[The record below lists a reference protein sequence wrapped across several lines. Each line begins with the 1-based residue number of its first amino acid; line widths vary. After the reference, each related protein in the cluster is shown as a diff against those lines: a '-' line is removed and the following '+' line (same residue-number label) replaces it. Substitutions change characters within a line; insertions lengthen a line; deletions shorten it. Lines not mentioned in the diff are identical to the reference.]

1 VRDGALGPAGDT
13 LVGAVSETTTRAAIE
28 ALDAADPLAKC
39 REWFSLPTGV
49 IYLDGNSLGALPT
62 ATPARVAR
70 VVGDWGR
77 DLIGGWNRHDWIGWP
92 RRLGD
97 RIAPLIGAQPGEV
110 IVADSTSV
118 NLFKLLAAAL
128 GLAPGRRVILSE
140 ADNFPTDLHI
150 AQGLIGLLGHAVAL
164 RTVEVGGLSDALD
177 ADVAVLML
185 THVSYRT
192 GAMHDMAALTAAAR
206 RAGALALWDLSHSAG
221 AMPLA
226 LDEAGVDL
234 AVGGGYKF
242 LNGGPGA
249 PAYLFVAERWIE
261 RVQPALAGWMGHARP
276 FDFTTNYEP
285 AAGIERL
292 LVGTPPILSLAALDA
307 GIDLF
312 ERVDLRL
319 VRAKSVALGALFRRL
334 VAHECG
340 GLGLRLVSPAD
351 PERCGSQ
358 VCYAHP
364 DGYAIIQSLIER
376 GVIGDFRAPDVLR
389 FGFAPLYVRHIDVL
403 DAVVALRE
411 ILSTRAYEQPRFRTR
426 APVT

>member
-1 VRDGALGPAGDT
+1 MSDT
-13 LVGAVSETTTRAAIE
+13 VDRAAIA

-39 REWFSLPTGV
+39 REWFALPPGT
-49 IYLDGNSLGALPT
+49 IYLDGNSLGALP
-62 ATPARVAR
+62 AAAPARVAQA
-70 VVGDWGR
+70 VADWGR

-92 RRLGD
+92 RRVGD
-97 RIAPLIGAQPGEV
+97 RIAPLIGARPGEV

-118 NLFKLLAAAL
+118 NLFKLLGAAL
-128 GLAPGRRVILSE
+128 DLNPGRRVILSE
-140 ADNFPTDLHI
+140 ADNFPTDMHI
-150 AQGLIGLLGHAVAL
+150 AQGLARLLGDRVELRAVEA
-164 RTVEVGGLSDALD
+164 DALAGALD
-177 ADVAVLML
+177 GDVAVLML
-185 THVSYRT
+185 THVNFRT

-249 PAYLFVAERWIE
+249 PAYLFVAERWLE
-261 RVQPALAGWMGHARP
+261 RIQPALAGWMGHARP
-276 FDFTTNYEP
+276 FDFSTAYEP

-307 GIDLF
+307 GIELF
-312 ERVDLRL
+312 ERVDLRQ

-334 VAHECG
+334 VEQECA

-351 PERCGSQ
+351 PERGGSQ
-358 VCYAHP
+358 VSYAHA
-364 DGYAIIQSLIER
+364 DAYAIIQALIAR
-376 GVIGDFRAPDVLR
+376 GVIGDFRAPDVAR
-389 FGFAPLYVRHIDVL
+389 FGFAPLYTRHVDVL
-403 DAVVALRE
+403 DAVLALRE
-411 ILSTRAYEQPRFRTR
+411 VLATKAYEQPRFQTR
-426 APVT
+426 ALVT